1 MNYQYFEHEVEGIEM
16 LFMLLL
22 GITQTHYFRSATQ
35 AHYFKCTCDAI
46 NQTGVWAPQRYLL
59 SGLFAIR

>member
-1 MNYQYFEHEVEGIEM
+1 MSYLYFEHEVEGVEV

-22 GITQTHYFRSATQ
+22 STTQTHYFRSTR
-35 AHYFKCTCDAI
+35 DAI

-59 SGLFAIR
+59 SGLFAIH